1 MFQAAD
7 SKHGN
12 KITNKCNHTELPTT
26 SPRTTS
32 MATATGPTTNK
43 PQQHQQEAKM
53 PYDDNKHISS
63 ASSFQNHAPFRQA
76 GQAAVEHL
84 GLIRDT
90 RLGLQLQTDLVGLPP
105 VIHMAHS
112 QSREH
117 ESGRGFFGCLA
128 WLYRGWQDDR
138 IAGRQS
144 VSHCVMFPSNRTNE
158 YICMCLHKIT
168 STT

>member
-26 SPRTTS
+26 SPTTTS

-53 PYDDNKHISS
+53 PYDDKKHISS

-76 GQAAVEHL
+76 GQAAVKHL

-138 IAGRQS
+138 IAGSQS
-144 VSHCVMFPSNRTNE
+144 VTASCSPQIEQMNTFACV
-158 YICMCLHKIT
+158 YIK
-168 STT
+168 